1 MILAVE
7 EETVSLMVLVPM
19 AAEVKMIRNNGCGG
33 ATTILLALV
42 TKDGFAERID
52 GAGGY
57 GNSSSGG
64 TFQ

>member
-19 AAEVKMIRNNGCGG
+19 AAEVKMIRNNGGGG

-42 TKDGFAERID
+42 TKDGFAERI
-52 GAGGY
+52 GWCWWLW
-57 GNSSSGG
+57 
-64 TFQ
+64 QQQ